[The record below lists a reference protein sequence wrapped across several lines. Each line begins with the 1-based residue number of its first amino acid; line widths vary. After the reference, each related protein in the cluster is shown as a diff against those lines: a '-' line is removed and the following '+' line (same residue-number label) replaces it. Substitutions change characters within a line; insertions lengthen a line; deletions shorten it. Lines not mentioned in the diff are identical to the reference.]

1 MLMRVLSLEEKID
14 MTTEQIYAKL
24 LPIVK
29 TYLPEDVSEEEVSPD
44 KDLTGELN
52 INSAHLVDVV
62 LDVEDEFDVEF
73 ANADMENLRTINDAI
88 DIIKQKLKTK

>member
-1 MLMRVLSLEEKID
+1 
-14 MTTEQIYAKL
+14 MTNEQIYGKL

-29 TYLPEDVSEEEVSPD
+29 TYLPEDVSENEITPD

-62 LDVEDEFDVEF
+62 LDVEDEFDVAFE
-73 ANADMENLRTINDAI
+73 NTDMENLRTINDAI
-88 DIIKQKLKTK
+88 AIIKEKLK